1 MFVNRWITEVKLEN
15 GHCRQISIFHGKSE
29 AQCHTAGDINLSG
42 ERRETSLAL
51 KQASP
56 LDIRKKTQGRKNSK
70 LKQKTQTQAKNS
82 NFRYFSEKRIFS
94 IAKKLAFSYKHTN

>member
-29 AQCHTAGDINLSG
+29 AQCHTAGDINLSE

-51 KQASP
+51 KA
-56 LDIRKKTQGRKNSK
+56 I
-70 LKQKTQTQAKNS
+70 
-82 NFRYFSEKRIFS
+82 
-94 IAKKLAFSYKHTN
+94 H